1 MDYKHR
7 YFHKNAD
14 KLNQTAIANA
24 VLLTGTSRKMKKLVA
39 STEEGQMPFDYNSIE
54 KLSLKDLKTIM
65 ANLEKDEYF
74 GLSYKEE
81 DKQPI
86 KQNIKK

>member
-1 MDYKHR
+1 
-7 YFHKNAD
+7 
-14 KLNQTAIANA
+14 
-24 VLLTGTSRKMKKLVA
+24 
-39 STEEGQMPFDYNSIE
+39 MPFDYNTIE

-65 ANLEKDEYF
+65 ENLEKDEYF

>member
-1 MDYKHR
+1 MQR
-7 YFHKNAD
+7 
-14 KLNQTAIANA
+14 
-24 VLLTGTSRKMKKLVA
+24 LV
-39 STEEGQMPFDYNSIE
+39 SQTEEWNMPFDNNTIE
-54 KLSLKDLKTIM
+54 KLALKDLKTIM
-65 ANLEKDEYF
+65 ENLEKDEYF